1 VIELL
6 VAADDRTGALEAA
19 GACADAG
26 SGPALTVTTMEEGA
40 SHEVVVI
47 DLASRH
53 VSPGTAAERAVTVEG
68 LTARRMAHKIDS
80 LLRGNWA
87 AELVARH
94 RASGRRV
101 LVVPAAPALGRTCV
115 GGVVFDHGQ
124 PVDTGAAGDDARAP
138 VRSSRPVEHLKL
150 AGAVSVATV
159 DSAERAARWM
169 RDGDVPFAVCDATTA
184 GAVETLARL
193 WASTDGL
200 LLAGPAAVIGA
211 GAGVGS
217 RAGATG
223 LSSRPPSRAPAVTP
237 PVLVVAGSLHG
248 AARRQVEALVATG
261 AAAVPIEPGLA
272 PEELDVAVAALA
284 AGGTAVL
291 TTAVPA
297 VVPVGHDEAT
307 RTACAL
313 AAACRQ
319 VLAAVDVA
327 TLVVLGGDTAA
338 AVLGP
343 EPLAVGG
350 TVAPGTPW
358 ARRGDG
364 VLVVTRA
371 GGFGTDAGLVE
382 LIAAKVAP

>member
-26 SGPALTVTTMEEGA
+26 WGPALTVTTMEEGA
-40 SHEVVVI
+40 DHEIVVI

-53 VSPGTAAERAVTVEG
+53 VSPGTAAERAVMVEG
-68 LTARRMAHKIDS
+68 LASRRVAHKIDS

-87 AELVARH
+87 TELVARH

-115 GGVVFDHGQ
+115 DGVVLDHGQ

-138 VRSSRPVEHLKL
+138 VRSSRPDEHLKM
-150 AGAVSVATV
+150 AGAASVTTL
-159 DSAERAARWM
+159 DGAERAARWM
-169 RDGDVPFAVCDATTA
+169 RDGDAPFAVCDATAT
-184 GAVETLARL
+184 GDVETFARL

-211 GAGVGS
+211 GAG
-217 RAGATG
+217 AGAVG
-223 LSSRPPSRAPAVTP
+223 LSGRTPSWTPAVTA
-237 PVLVVAGSLHG
+237 PVLIVAGTLHG
-248 AARRQVEALVATG
+248 AARRQIEALAATG
-261 AAAVPIEPGLA
+261 ATAVRIGSRWA
-272 PEELDVAVAALA
+272 SEELAGAAHALA
-284 AGGTAVL
+284 AGGTVVL
-291 TTAVPA
+291 TTPIPP

-307 RTACAL
+307 RTASAL
-313 AAACRQ
+313 AVACRR

-364 VLVVTRA
+364 LLVVTRA
-371 GGFGTDAGLVE
+371 GGIGTDAALVE